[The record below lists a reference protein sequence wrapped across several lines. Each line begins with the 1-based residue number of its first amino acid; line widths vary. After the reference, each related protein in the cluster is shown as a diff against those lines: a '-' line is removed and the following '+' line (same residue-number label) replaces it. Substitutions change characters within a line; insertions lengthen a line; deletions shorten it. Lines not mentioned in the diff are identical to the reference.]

1 MCRRLRVAGKP
12 RSYNGG
18 PAAVVEWFK
27 STALRPYLAPLNAAE
42 QAAFLARYLEAVTGA
57 YPALPDGTAMTMAA
71 SRPIL
76 SLLSVPFQTAGVSTG
91 WPASNS
97 LTASKAV

>member
-1 MCRRLRVAGKP
+1 MDWPLVKGATSGSGRAIW
-12 RSYNGG
+12 
-18 PAAVVEWFK
+18 VVI
-27 STALRPYLAPLNAAE
+27 L
-42 QAAFLARYLEAVTGA
+42 
-57 YPALPDGTAMTMAA
+57 PALPDGTAMTMAA